1 MNKTTILFLI
11 FGIVFSFLL
20 AADEFEN
27 KLSSA
32 LEYYKNGKTVD
43 ASNELSDA
51 IMLLQNRKEFKLK
64 NLFLCDSING
74 YEDYKKNPSNK
85 MKVGKELQIYIEVEG
100 YAVEK
105 ISGKYGFWISKE
117 MVLFDQTG
125 KEVLRKADIR
135 EYKRYH
141 EFPVIPFYMQ
151 NTIGNIPVGKYK
163 LEITV
168 KDHIKKSFATA
179 SLEFEVEQ

>member
-1 MNKTTILFLI
+1 MNKATILFLAL
-11 FGIVFSFLL
+11 GVVFSSLL

-32 LEYYKNGKTVD
+32 MEYYKNGKTVD

-51 IMLLQNRKEFKLK
+51 IMFLQNKKEFKIK
-64 NLFLCDSING
+64 NLFLCDSITG
-74 YEDYKKNPSNK
+74 YEDYKKSTSNK
-85 MKVGKELQIYIEVEG
+85 MKAGKELQIYIEVEG

-135 EYKRYH
+135 EYRKYND
-141 EFPVIPFYMQ
+141 FPVIPFYMQ

-168 KDHIKKSFATA
+168 KDHIKKSFTTAT
-179 SLEFEVEQ
+179 LEFEVEQ